1 MFRNTYC
8 TKTAVSGV
16 SIYTLKYLMG
26 HSDIG
31 TTIRVYTH
39 LGLQDAKQD
48 LERVE
53 ALKEIAQHKE
63 AEKASKKNINFVKMK
78 A

>member
-1 MFRNTYC
+1 
-8 TKTAVSGV
+8 
-16 SIYTLKYLMG
+16 MG
-26 HSDIG
+26 HSDIS

-39 LGLQDAKQD
+39 LGLMDAKQD

-53 ALKEIAQHKE
+53 AMKEIIKYKE
-63 AEKASKKNINFVKMK
+63 IEEKVRAKRDNIIVLRDF